1 MYAVS
6 EEYKRAIES
15 QTRTVAL
22 AGEITLS
29 NGAIISFD
37 DRNVLTGSV
46 SLSEQAVAGTDIE
59 IGNVYMS
66 EFKITFINSTFSQK
80 HNFDKAVIRPVFSI
94 LIDDEDRWESVP
106 LGVFHVVD
114 PEKSYATT
122 ALTCYDNMLV
132 LNETR
137 EDKAVTGTVYEILK
151 YIEEDSGI
159 ELSNSESEIETFV
172 NAQDTIMVPSAFDDI
187 ISYRDLI
194 GFLVQLLACF
204 AIIDRDGRLKLI
216 RMKKDQVVR
225 TIDTDRR
232 LKTTIS
238 DYVTG
243 VSRLEMRLED
253 TVLVSEDGSFLGNR
267 LELPFNPLFAQGDM
281 DYRRQ
286 RLDNMLEEISQVRYM
301 PCNVRFVGDPA
312 LQPGDWL
319 SYTNG
324 VADAPVESMLTHSLW
339 KYRGDHQLQA
349 VGKNPAIKEST
360 DNNVS
365 LPPSQII
372 QLTDYYYNYE
382 NLGDVTFNSNT
393 SDLEIITILFSSSVD
408 NYAFFHATINVEI
421 TDEAEEEG
429 LLEFSYSINNVTE
442 AAPLPKQTV
451 PKGHH
456 IIHLYLPIQVMENR
470 SYLFRAYLKSNT
482 RGVIPA
488 RHIQATINGQGL
500 YAQSVEWNGIITVS
514 DFHEGFKLE
523 RKPLLFGTHSTNVRT
538 DIIDPLD
545 IDLKTEW
552 IPLKFNREPLVLGR
566 HFDGLEARDVHYLH
580 SEYQLNFGR
589 GGLSLGSLTTN
600 IEMEQTDEF

>member
-1 MYAVS
+1 M
-6 EEYKRAIES
+6 
-15 QTRTVAL
+15 
-22 AGEITLS
+22 
-29 NGAIISFD
+29 
-37 DRNVLTGSV
+37 
-46 SLSEQAVAGTDIE
+46 SEQAVAGTDIE

-80 HNFDKAVIRPVFSI
+80 HNFDKAVIRPLFSI
-94 LIDDEDRWESVP
+94 LINEEEDRWESVP

-114 PEKSYATT
+114 PERMFATT
-122 ALTCYDNMLV
+122 ALTCYDNMLI
-132 LNETR
+132 LNEPR
-137 EDKAVTGTVYEILK
+137 EDKAVTGTVYEVLK

-187 ISYRDLI
+187 VSYRDLI
-194 GFLVQLLACF
+194 GFLAQLLACF
-204 AIIDRDGRLKLI
+204 ALIDRDGRLKLI
-216 RMKKDQVVR
+216 RMQKEQVVR

-238 DYVTG
+238 DYITG
-243 VSRLEMRLED
+243 VSRLEMRMED
-253 TVLVSEDGSFLGNR
+253 TVLVSEDDSFLGNR
-267 LELPFNPLFAQGDM
+267 LELPFNPLFAQGDG

-324 VADAPVESMLTHSLW
+324 VADSPVESMLTHSLW

-360 DNNVS
+360 DSNVS

-421 TDEAEEEG
+421 TEEEEAEEEG
-429 LLEFSYSINNVTE
+429 LLEFFYSINNVPE
-442 AAPLPKQTV
+442 AVPLPKQTV
-451 PKGHH
+451 RIGHH

-470 SYLFRAYLKSNT
+470 SYLFRAHLKSNI

-500 YAQSVEWNGIITVS
+500 YAQSVEWNGIITAS
-514 DFHEGFKLE
+514 DFHAGFKLE
-523 RKPLLFGTHSTNVRT
+523 RKPMLLGSHATQVKTEIV
-538 DIIDPLD
+538 DPID
-545 IDLKTEW
+545 IDLKPEW
-552 IPLKFNREPLVLGR
+552 VPLEFNREGLLLGR
-566 HFDGLEARDVHYLH
+566 HFDDLEARDVHYLF
-580 SEYQLNFGR
+580 SEYQLNLSR
-589 GGLSLGSLTTN
+589 QGLSLGTHITN
-600 IEMEQTDEF
+600 LEGDQSNEI